1 MKKALALIVALA
13 GCQFVPDS
21 APELRDV
28 NPLDVAP
35 DQMAAGIALP
45 PGLALAPR
53 GASIVVLA
61 ERADTGD
68 TLDQRFVL
76 LDGDEGRLQRL
87 SIAAEDHA
95 RYEEMQATI
104 REWKQEAPDATQG
117 SMTVT
122 VTLCALENSRQRGAT
137 VSVWLEAGPD
147 IPFQPVLED
156 VPVSR
161 LRAIGA
167 VLAVSDPACAG

>member
-1 MKKALALIVALA
+1 MKKALALIIALA

-21 APELRDV
+21 AAELRDV

-53 GASIVVLA
+53 GASIVVVA
-61 ERADTGD
+61 ERSDTGAA
-68 TLDQRFVL
+68 LDQRFVL
-76 LDGDEGRLQRL
+76 ADGEQDNLRRL

-95 RYEEMQATI
+95 RYAEMQATI
-104 REWKQEAPDATQG
+104 RDWKQEAPASTHG
-117 SMTVT
+117 SMTVA
-122 VTLCALENSRQRGAT
+122 VTLCELANGPERGDT
-137 VSVWLEAGPD
+137 VSVWFEAGPD

-156 VPVSR
+156 VPVWR
-161 LRAIGA
+161 LKIMGA
-167 VLAVSDPACAG
+167 VLAVSDPVCAR